1 MTQKRIKQLNQEFA
15 TTSKE
20 LKIPSDFTRLI
31 NRVKK
36 AILLNNTF
44 VALFIY
50 SSALIIFAF
59 LMLGESLLETII
71 FNILN

>member
-1 MTQKRIKQLNQEFA
+1 M
-15 TTSKE
+15 SK
-20 LKIPSDFTRLI
+20 LKIHNMKKLI
-31 NRVKK
+31 EKI
-36 AILLNNTF
+36 ILSKVF

-59 LMLGESLLETII
+59 LMLGESLIETII